1 MSTFMTKVIGLI
13 ASDVHKT
20 KWKPGDV
27 APEFSGKDQDGNNV
41 ALKDFR
47 GKKVVLYFYPKDNTM
62 GCTAEACN
70 LRDNYN
76 YMLKAGFVVIGV
88 SADDEESHRG
98 FKEKYN
104 LPFPLLADTDLS
116 IAKTYD
122 VWGEKKFIGKTYT
135 GMTRTT
141 FIIDEN
147 GVISEV
153 ITDVDSFDHA
163 KQIMR

>member
-1 MSTFMTKVIGLI
+1 
-13 ASDVHKT
+13 
-20 KWKPGDV
+20 
-27 APEFSGKDQDGNNV
+27 
-41 ALKDFR
+41 
-47 GKKVVLYFYPKDNTM
+47 M

-147 GVISEV
+147 GIISEV

-163 KQIMR
+163 KQIMK